1 MNWLF
6 SLYVAILFFILTPAV
21 LLRIPK
27 NGSKYTVAAVHA
39 IVFALLLHFTG
50 KWVWNFS
57 MRMEGFSEG
66 LTDQQTAA
74 NNARTRASNLCQY
87 GNVERG
93 TRSIITGNDF
103 DGNNVCKINGTKT
116 WHMINPSRG
125 NEWSTSDKE
134 NCIPNSTKANCR

>member
-66 LTDQQTAA
+66 LTAAQIA
-74 NNARTRASNLCQY
+74 NNAKTRATNLCQY
-87 GNVERG
+87 GNVDRG
-93 TRSIITGNDF
+93 TLPLLTGHLY
-103 DGNNVCKINGTKT
+103 DGSNVCTIDNKKT
-116 WHMINPSRG
+116 WHMINPTKG
-125 NEWSTSDKE
+125 NNWSESDKE
-134 NCIPNSTKANCR
+134 NCKATSTRSDCT